1 MGEIITM
8 DRSGRIL
15 LPKKVRT
22 AFHTN
27 CFEILANDDRI
38 ELRPV
43 TPIQGLFG
51 VLPDLDVDRIREEHE
66 CEVARELPA

>member
-1 MGEIITM
+1 MGEIIKM

-15 LPKKVRT
+15 LPKKVRST
-22 AFHTN
+22 FRTN
-27 CFEILANDDRI
+27 CFEILANNDRI

-51 VLPDLDVDRIREEHE
+51 VLPDLDIDRIREEHDGE
-66 CEVARELPA
+66 FSRELPA